1 MQLGDIL
8 RNTVLVTIAGKQL
21 GSGVHC
27 RIPGRRGGVRNPNVE
42 SHLQWSLVL
51 PERFGGTLECSE
63 RLLYASHGA
72 CNPCNPCNLGHDLPD
87 SVRLSFETSMCTIEP
102 LRSGCRF
109 QFGDNSVP
117 ARIATSPK
125 TDRIRKRTADTTRPF
140 QTTRGFSVTRD
151 PRDLSCMVLE
161 STMSVHVAW

>member
-27 RIPGRRGGVRNPNVE
+27 RIPGRREGSETPTSRVTYSGALYCRRDLEVPWNVL
-42 SHLQWSLVL
+42 SAFCTRFM
-51 PERFGGTLECSE
+51 ERAI
-63 RLLYASHGA
+63 RAI
-72 CNPCNPCNLGHDLPD
+72 
-87 SVRLSFETSMCTIEP
+87 SVMISPSRFDFLSRRVCAPSRA

-161 STMSVHVAW
+161 STMSVHVA